1 MSNIE
6 HLKKRAKALVRLHRE
21 RSYHLA
27 CVARETLPKF
37 AKMSDREILSADFK
51 LSDAQTLV
59 ARHEGFEDWSALIA
73 RAGNAPD
80 RKHTTTAAPAVL
92 FAVPILYVSDVRH
105 ALACY
110 ADVLGFD
117 ILQTSGDPPFY
128 AEVRR
133 GNARLGLR
141 LVHGHAIDPAVRAS
155 EAMLVQTSIRVGSAK
170 TLYLEYLAAGAT
182 FNAALTRDPWGPRA
196 ARHGQGRAPSSGY
209 AAARRGACCAPGAA
223 CGCP

>member
-133 GNARLGLR
+133 ATPGWDYGSCM
-141 LVHGHAIDPAVRAS
+141 VTP
-155 EAMLVQTSIRVGSAK
+155 SIRPCAPARPCLCRPAFGSA
-170 TLYLEYLAAGAT
+170 A
-182 FNAALTRDPWGPRA
+182 PR
-196 ARHGQGRAPSSGY
+196 RSISNISRQ
-209 AAARRGACCAPGAA
+209 ARRSTQR
-223 CGCP
+223 